1 MEQGSNRTSRMDYD
15 SDENE
20 VLESGV
26 VDVGEKGGLSSC
38 GYCGK
43 LRNLNAVELM
53 CWQCGSWFHESCISY
68 QLGKLVPFMLNYS
81 FTCKTCSS
89 TGVETFRK
97 TQAQLRDMCITAL
110 ANLQHG
116 NKDNRGNTMFSLQ
129 RDVIPFLEQNWEAL
143 TTAARRSTQSWHT
156 TLQRMLMKEV
166 DAYFTVEET
175 GESGEPTQHH
185 PFFGLLTSDLTL
197 IRPIVDAPGGWRS
210 PLSGSSQQQQ
220 SGKGRGAKRKMPE
233 TTAGNKKARGD
244 MPAPKLHG
252 YPVDHPFNKD
262 GYRYILAEPDPHA
275 PFRQEFDDSN
285 DWAGK
290 PIPGWLYR
298 ALSPGAVLLALHDR
312 APQLRTADDRL
323 AVTGDKGYCL
333 IRATHGVSR
342 GVWYWECTID
352 EQPEGSHT
360 RIGWC
365 QQLANLQ
372 APLGYD
378 KFGYSW
384 RSRKGTV
391 FHESR
396 GKHYFE
402 GGFGEGDVLG
412 IMIDLPE
419 KNPVSQFP
427 PTYKDKPLVKF
438 RSHLYYEDKD
448 DVPEALKNL
457 KPLNGGKIIFFKN
470 GKCCGEAFQNIYG
483 GTYYPGVSLYRNI
496 TLSVNFGPDFKHPP
510 ASYEYRGMHERCE
523 ESMVER
529 TLADMTY
536 LVENEGKLRLDVFT

>member
-1 MEQGSNRTSRMDYD
+1 MDYD
-15 SDENE
+15 SDDNE
-20 VLESGV
+20 VIESAT
-26 VDVGEKGGLSSC
+26 VDLGEKGGLSSC

-43 LRNLNAVELM
+43 LRNLVIVELM
-53 CWQCGSWFHESCISY
+53 CWQCGSWFHESCITY
-68 QLGKLVPFMLNYS
+68 QLGKLVPFMLNYT
-81 FTCKTCSS
+81 FTCKNCS
-89 TGVETFRK
+89 TNGVESFKK
-97 TQAQLRDMCITAL
+97 TQAQLRDMCVTAL
-110 ANLQHG
+110 ANLQQQAMAKEKESRSG
-116 NKDNRGNTMFSLQ
+116 PYLFSLQ
-129 RDVIPFLEQNWEAL
+129 RDIIPFLEQHWEAL
-143 TTAARRSTQSWHT
+143 TTAARRTTQSWHA
-156 TLQRMLMKEV
+156 TLQRILMKEV
-166 DAYFTVEET
+166 DSSFAVEET
-175 GESGEPTQHH
+175 RKSGEPGPHH

-197 IRPIVDAPGGWRS
+197 IRPIADTPGGWRS
-210 PLSGSSQQQQ
+210 PLSGSSQQQT
-220 SGKGRGAKRKMPE
+220 SVKGRGAKRKMPD

-252 YPVDHPFNKD
+252 YPVDHPFNRD

-275 PFRQEFDDSN
+275 PFRQEFDESS

-342 GVWYWECTID
+342 GTWYWECTIED
-352 EQPEGSHT
+352 QPEGSHT
-360 RIGWC
+360 RLGWC

-396 GKHYFE
+396 GKHYADT
-402 GGFGEGDVLG
+402 GFTEGDVLG
-412 IMIDLPE
+412 IMIKLPE
-419 KNPVSQFP
+419 KNPVSRFP

-448 DVPEALKNL
+448 DLPEAIKNL
-457 KPLNGGKIIFFKN
+457 KALKGSKILFFKN
-470 GKCCGEAFQNIYG
+470 GKCIGEAFQDIYG
-483 GTYYPGVSLYRNI
+483 GTYYPAVSLYRNI
-496 TLSVNFGPDFKHPP
+496 TVSVNFGPDFKHPP
-510 ASYEYRGMHERCE
+510 KEPEFRGMHERCE
-523 ESMVER
+523 EAMVEQ

-536 LVENEGKLRLDVFT
+536 FVENEGKLRLDVFT

>member
-1 MEQGSNRTSRMDYD
+1 MMDYD
-15 SDENE
+15 SDENDNC
-20 VLESGV
+20 ESGV
-26 VDVGEKGGLSSC
+26 VDLGEKGGLSSC

-43 LRNLNAVELM
+43 LRNLNIVELM

-68 QLGKLVPFMLNYS
+68 QLGKLVPFMLSYS
-81 FTCKTCSS
+81 FTCKNCSPN
-89 TGVETFRK
+89 GVEIFRK

-110 ANLQHG
+110 ANLQY
-116 NKDNRGNTMFSLQ
+116 NAKEKDGRLMFSLQ
-129 RDVIPFLEQNWEAL
+129 RDIIPFLEQHWDAL
-143 TTAARRSTQSWHT
+143 TTSARRTTQSWHA

-166 DAYFTVEET
+166 DTYFTVEET
-175 GESGEPTQHH
+175 GESGEPGPHH
-185 PFFGLLTSDLTL
+185 PFFGLLTTDLTL
-197 IRPIVDAPGGWRS
+197 IRPVVDAPGGLRS
-210 PLSGSSQQQQ
+210 PFSSSTQQQP
-220 SGKGRGAKRKMPE
+220 SGKGRGAKRKMPD
-233 TTAGNKKARGD
+233 TTASSKKARGD

-275 PFRQEFDDSN
+275 PFRQEFDQSN

-298 ALSPGAVLLALHDR
+298 ALCPGAVLLALHDR

-333 IRATHGVSR
+333 IRATHGVSY
-342 GVWYWECTID
+342 GTWYFECTID

-360 RIGWC
+360 RLGWC

-396 GKHYFE
+396 GKHYADC
-402 GGFGEGDVLG
+402 GFSEGDILG
-412 IMIDLPE
+412 VMISLPD
-419 KNPVSQFP
+419 KNPVSRFP

-448 DVPEALKNL
+448 DLAESVKKL
-457 KPLNGGKIIFFKN
+457 KPLPGAKIVFFKN
-470 GKCCGEAFQNIYG
+470 GKCYGEAFRDIYG
-483 GTYYPGVSLYRNI
+483 GTYYPAVSLYKNI
-496 TLSVNFGPDFKHPP
+496 TVSVNFGPEFKHPP
-510 ASYEYRGMHERCE
+510 TTHEFRGMNERCE
-523 ESMVER
+523 EFMVEQ

-536 LVENEGKLRLDVFT
+536 LVENEGKLRLDLIT

>member
-1 MEQGSNRTSRMDYD
+1 MTRMKMKSLNQESWTWEKREGFPRVDIVTYDDPGHFLFDTTSLQLPTTHD
-15 SDENE
+15 
-20 VLESGV
+20 
-26 VDVGEKGGLSSC
+26 LS
-38 GYCGK
+38 GK

-197 IRPIVDAPGGWRS
+197 IRPIVDAPA
-210 PLSGSSQQQQ
+210 QQQQ

-360 RIGWC
+360 
-365 QQLANLQ
+365 L
-372 APLGYD
+372 
-378 KFGYSW
+378 
-384 RSRKGTV
+384 

-457 KPLNGGKIIFFKN
+457 KPLNGVDVRN

>member
-1 MEQGSNRTSRMDYD
+1 MDYD

-20 VLESGV
+20 MLESGV

-43 LRNLNAVELM
+43 LRNLNSVELM

-81 FTCKTCSS
+81 FTCKNCSPTS
-89 TGVETFRK
+89 IEIFRK

-110 ANLQHG
+110 ANLQHSCQ
-116 NKDNRGNTMFSLQ
+116 KDSRGGAGTMFSLQ

-156 TLQRMLMKEV
+156 TLQRILMKEV
-166 DAYFTVEET
+166 DAYFNVEET
-175 GESGEPTQHH
+175 GESGEPTQYH
-185 PFFGLLTSDLTL
+185 PYFGLITSDLTL
-197 IRPIVDAPGGWRS
+197 IRPLVDAPGGWRS
-210 PLSGSSQQQQ
+210 PLAGSSQHQQ
-220 SGKGRGAKRKMPE
+220 SGKGRGAKRKVPE
-233 TTAGNKKARGD
+233 TTTGNKKARGD

-333 IRATHGVSR
+333 IRATHSVSR

-352 EQPEGSHT
+352 DQPEGSHT

-396 GKHYFE
+396 GKHFSDC
-402 GGFGEGDVLG
+402 GFSEGDTLG

-448 DVPEALKNL
+448 DVPESLKNL
-457 KPLNGGKIIFFKN
+457 KPLSGSKITFFKN
-470 GKCCGEAFQNIYG
+470 GKCCGVGFRDIYG
-483 GTYYPGVSLYRNI
+483 GSYYPAVSLYRNI
-496 TLSVNFGPDFKHPP
+496 TVSVNFGPDFKYPP
-510 ASYEYRGMHERCE
+510 TTHEYRGMHERCG